1 MAHHNTVFSQILKLI
16 PRHEFSS
23 LSIKHD
29 GPRRRD
35 AMTRWTQFVAMS
47 TAQLTGRSSLRDIES
62 TLDSQTNL
70 RYHLGSGKIKRTTL
84 ARINKQLSA
93 QFYQTLF
100 TKLYSRCQSHSP
112 KHSFRFKKK
121 LFSLDASLIN
131 VSLKVFPHRDYN
143 RKKAAYKLHLGLD
156 HDGLIPAFA
165 AVTAGKVGDQ
175 MQARLMS
182 FPKDSVVVFDKG
194 YADYSWHNQLTNKGI
209 FWVTRI
215 RGNAKYRVVE
225 RREVNKSQGI
235 TSDQTIEYT
244 GMVSKKNTLS
254 QVRRIGFHDKET
266 NKHYV
271 FITNHFEWSAKT
283 IAEIY
288 KQRWQVELFFK
299 WIKQNLKI
307 KSFLGNTDNAVM
319 TQVMVALCT
328 YLILAFIKFQSKF
341 KQSLQQMVRLIQT
354 NLFAKRNLVELF
366 RPPPDIQIQSPQMS
380 LLV

>member
-1 MAHHNTVFSQILKLI
+1 MGHHNTVFSQILKLV

-23 LSIKHD
+23 LSMKHD
-29 GPRRRD
+29 GVRRRD
-35 AMTRWTQFVAMS
+35 AMSRWTQFVDMAS
-47 TAQLTGRSSLRDIES
+47 AQLTGRSSLRDVEL
-62 TLDSQTNL
+62 TLERQSNL
-70 RYHLGSGKIKRTTL
+70 RYHLGTGSVKRTTL
-84 ARINKQLSA
+84 ARTNKQLSA
-93 QFYQTLF
+93 GFYQALF
-100 TKLYSRCQSHSP
+100 SKLYSRCQSYSP
-112 KHSFRFKKK
+112 RHYFRFKKK

-143 RKKAAYKLHLGLD
+143 RKKAAYKLHVGLD

-175 MQARLMS
+175 MQAKLMS

-194 YADYSWHNQLTNKGI
+194 YADYSWHNQLTEKGI

-215 RGNAKYRVVE
+215 RSNAKYRVLE
-225 RREVNKSQGI
+225 RRKVNHSRGI

-244 GMVSKKNTLS
+244 AKISRDKNLNP
-254 QVRRIGFHDKET
+254 VRRIGFYDEESD
-266 NKHYV
+266 KHYV
-271 FITNHFEWSAKT
+271 FITNHFEWSANT
-283 IAEIY
+283 ISQIY

-299 WIKQNLKI
+299 WVKQNLKI
-307 KSFLGNTDNAVM
+307 KSFLGNKDNAVM
-319 TQVMVALCT
+319 TQIMMAMCT

-354 NLFAKRNLVELF
+354 NLFAKRSLIELF
-366 RPPPDIQIQSPQMS
+366 NPPPPVRRSPQMS

>member
-1 MAHHNTVFSQILKLI
+1 MGHHNTVFSQILKLV

-23 LSIKHD
+23 LSMKHD
-29 GPRRRD
+29 GVRRRD
-35 AMTRWTQFVAMS
+35 AMSRWTQFVAMAS
-47 TAQLTGRSSLRDIES
+47 AQLTGRSSLRDVEL
-62 TLDSQTNL
+62 TLERQSNL
-70 RYHLGSGKIKRTTL
+70 RYHLGTGSVKRTTL
-84 ARINKQLSA
+84 ARTNKQLSA
-93 QFYQTLF
+93 GFYQALF
-100 TKLYSRCQSHSP
+100 SKLYSRCQSYSP

-143 RKKAAYKLHLGLD
+143 RKKAAYKLHVGLD

-175 MQARLMS
+175 MQAKLMS

-194 YADYSWHNQLTNKGI
+194 YADYSWHNQLTEKGI

-215 RGNAKYRVVE
+215 RSNAKYRVLE
-225 RREVNKSQGI
+225 RRKVNHSRGI

-244 GMVSKKNTLS
+244 AKISRDKNLNP
-254 QVRRIGFHDKET
+254 VRRIGFYDEET
-266 NKHYV
+266 DKHYV
-271 FITNHFEWSAKT
+271 FITNHFEWSANT
-283 IAEIY
+283 ISQIY

-299 WIKQNLKI
+299 WVKQNLKI
-307 KSFLGNTDNAVM
+307 KSFLGNNDNAVM
-319 TQVMVALCT
+319 TQIMVAMCT

-354 NLFAKRNLVELF
+354 NLFAKRSLIELF
-366 RPPPDIQIQSPQMS
+366 NPPPPVRRSPQMS
-380 LLV
+380 LPV